1 MDKAMFDK
9 KIHKAKE
16 RMYQMNDVSRQ
27 QKDNGDLMDMTYIE
41 QRLVSWALLNM
52 SDKEF
57 KNEIRQIEDKN
68 KTLYRKELNGPK

>member
-27 QKDNGDLMDMTYIE
+27 QKENGDLMDMTYIE

-68 KTLYRKELNGPK
+68 KTLYKS

>member
-1 MDKAMFDK
+1 
-9 KIHKAKE
+9 
-16 RMYQMNDVSRQ
+16 MNDVSRQ

-57 KNEIRQIEDKN
+57 KNEIRQIADKN
-68 KTLYRKELNGPK
+68 KTLYKS

>member
-1 MDKAMFDK
+1 MDKATFDK
-9 KIHKAKE
+9 KIHRAKE
-16 RMYQMNDVSRQ
+16 RMHQMNDVSRQ

-52 SDKEF
+52 SDKQF

-68 KTLYRKELNGPK
+68 KTLYKS

>member
-1 MDKAMFDK
+1 MDKATFDK
-9 KIHKAKE
+9 KIHRAKE

-52 SDKEF
+52 SDKQF
-57 KNEIRQIEDKN
+57 KNEIRQVEDKN
-68 KTLYRKELNGPK
+68 KTLYKS

>member
-1 MDKAMFDK
+1 MDKATFDK
-9 KIHKAKE
+9 KIHRAKE

-57 KNEIRQIEDKN
+57 NQQIRQVEAKN
-68 KTLYRKELNGPK
+68 KTLYKS